1 MRSGDWPDPA
11 PGVQV
16 QLSHGFLTKGRPRST
31 RKDPKDPSGIG
42 PGSMLALRPVSSEA
56 TLSTSTPRIPVSL
69 VASVPTAVAL
79 GVLFFL
85 PWTKVSC
92 SSEKVGSRSPYRH
105 YVSTAG
111 PSLPEITMEVGQAS
125 GWELARGEFRSD
137 PRLGV
142 QAQIDA
148 HDVPASRPWVYV
160 GVALPALAG
169 LLGMLAAGGVRR
181 AGLSRLIVLIG
192 LGGVGLMV
200 AVSLVDFTDDI
211 ISHIQTQAAQ
221 QGRAVPPARLSQ
233 MEAELPQII
242 QTAPTPWIWISMGLY
257 SLVAVCGLVA
267 LGEAEAP
274 SRYTLVGGGGS
285 AVLED
290 YDFMKSPPPEWYGPP
305 YVGPAGP
312 VGQRAT
318 DRPAFREPGDGP
330 QGPPGF
336 VASGPEETFGQDI
349 N

>member
-1 MRSGDWPDPA
+1 M
-11 PGVQV
+11 
-16 QLSHGFLTKGRPRST
+16 
-31 RKDPKDPSGIG
+31 
-42 PGSMLALRPVSSEA
+42 
-56 TLSTSTPRIPVSL
+56 STPTRRIPVSL
-69 VASVPTAVAL
+69 LASVPTAVAL

-92 SSEKVGSRSPYRH
+92 SSEKVGSHSPYRR
-105 YVSTAG
+105 YVSGNG
-111 PSLPEITMEVGQAS
+111 PVLPEITMEVGQAS

-148 HDVPASRPWVYV
+148 HDVPAPRPWVYA
-160 GVALPALAG
+160 GLALPVLAG
-169 LLGMLAAGGVRR
+169 LLGMLAAGGFYR

-211 ISHIQTQAAQ
+211 ISHIQDQAAQ
-221 QGRAVPPARLSQ
+221 QGRAVPPARVSQ

-257 SLVAVCGLVA
+257 SVVAVCGLVA
-267 LGEAEAP
+267 LGEADAP
-274 SRYTLVGGGGS
+274 ARYTLVGGGGS

-305 YVGPAGP
+305 FVGPPGST
-312 VGQRAT
+312 GQRAT
-318 DRPAFREPGDGP
+318 DRPAFRQP
-330 QGPPGF
+330 QDAPEGPPGF
-336 VASGPEETFGQDI
+336 VASGPGETFGEDI